1 MKLTILK
8 QTGYALT
15 LLLLFHIKSNAQEK
29 PGVFY
34 AVTGKDAKDTS
45 WLFGTYHLIKASY
58 LNETPAVMA
67 AFNKANNT
75 VVEVVI
81 DTAELAAA
89 NAMSLLKNK
98 ELKELFD
105 SSFIDSLDA
114 ELKATF
120 GGGIQQMNTLKP
132 MTVMLTLSMIHLMKD
147 NSEILNKYSGQPL
160 DVFFAAKS
168 KAAQK
173 TVAPLETLRQQMNLL
188 FNTIPDEEQAKM
200 LQRFIRSK
208 EQNIQMGNELVK
220 LYFEN
225 DLEKIYALYQRTLE
239 STGDMD
245 YLITKRNDNWMKQL
259 PSLIRKQSNFIAVGA
274 LHLAGPGGIVEQL
287 RKEGYTVIAKNLQ

>member
-15 LLLLFHIKSNAQEK
+15 LLLLFHIKSYAQEK

-89 NAMSLLKNK
+89 NVMSLLKNK
-98 ELKELFD
+98 ELKELLD

-132 MTVMLTLSMIHLMKD
+132 MTVILTLSMIHLMKD
-147 NSEILNKYSGQPL
+147 NSDILNKYSGQPL

-188 FNTIPDEEQAKM
+188 FNIIPDEEQAKM
-200 LQRFIRSK
+200 LQRFIRGK

-225 DLEKIYALYQRTLE
+225 DLDKIYALYQRTLE

-245 YLITKRNDNWMKQL
+245 YLVSKRNNEWMKQL
-259 PSLIRKQSNFIAVGA
+259 PSLINKQSNFIAVGA
-274 LHLAGPGGIVEQL
+274 LHLAGPEGLVAQL
-287 RKEGYTVIAKNLQ
+287 RKAGYTVIAKNLQ